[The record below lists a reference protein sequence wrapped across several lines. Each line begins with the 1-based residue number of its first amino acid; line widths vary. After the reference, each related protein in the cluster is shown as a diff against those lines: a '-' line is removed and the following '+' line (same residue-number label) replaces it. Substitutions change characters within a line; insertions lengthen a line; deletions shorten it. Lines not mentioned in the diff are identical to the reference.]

1 MEGVALLVVLVLQ
14 AACATGA
21 TGRGLLAA
29 PAARSSASGM
39 EREAVYDVD
48 VIEPGRVATCPVPLT
63 REDLQRAISRL
74 VRSMQLEAGPREEA
88 RRLLELG
95 LEEEWLAE
103 VYRDRVLTL
112 APLGAEVSLSPEA
125 EVALRER
132 YLTWCG
138 KRGGGDC
145 LGLLDDGPWLRTDDR
160 RILALALALGPVV
173 DETREAVARELNPR
187 AVVALVVWTVGLYLA
202 LWVVPEP
209 VTKGLAATLTVI
221 LVGWLG
227 VDTVWG
233 LMDGWARM
241 ATRAHEASS
250 FEELREAGEEFARVL
265 GREAARGLILGVGAV
280 AGGALGQVA
289 SRVRALPGFV
299 QAGVQWEAQ
308 AGGAGVLGRARAE
321 EAARA
326 LVEAVES
333 VHTVAV
339 SAEGGLTLVMLKK
352 GAGGGTPGRG
362 GSTVIR
368 HRGGNQQVLLG
379 NGQRWHLPRGK
390 WLGDIPAKDSVG
402 DQLQEAVTQAAREWG
417 PDKLSFGERDAIAK
431 ATKRGKYWLAR
442 LLEREARG
450 RFVHRRVQDQFE
462 GLLEWRPKGVDVIDP
477 ATGHKYEILSGTESN
492 LTLHGRRMAGELFR
506 MLTF

>member
-1 MEGVALLVVLVLQ
+1 MVLVLQ

-29 PAARSSASGM
+29 PAARSSASGV

-63 REDLQRAISRL
+63 REEFQRAISRL
-74 VRSMQLEAGPREEA
+74 VRSVKLEAGPREEA

-112 APLGAEVSLSPEA
+112 APLGEEASLSPEA

-132 YLTWCG
+132 YLKWCG
-138 KRGGGDC
+138 QRGGKDC

-160 RILALALALGPVV
+160 RILALALALGPVL

-202 LWVVPEP
+202 LWLVPEP
-209 VTKGLAATLTVI
+209 VMTKGLAATLTVI

-265 GREAARGLILGVGAV
+265 GRDAARGLILGVGAV

-308 AGGAGVLGRARAE
+308 VGGAGVLGWARAE
-321 EAARA
+321 EAAQA

-333 VHTVAV
+333 VRSVAV
-339 SAEGGLTLVMLKK
+339 SAEGGLSLVMLKK

-362 GSTVIR
+362 GPTVIR

-390 WLGDIPAKDSVG
+390 WLGDIPAKDPVG
-402 DQLQEAVTQAAREWG
+402 DQLQEAVTRAAKEWG

-431 ATKRGKYWLAR
+431 ATKQGKYWLAR

-462 GLLEWRPKGVDVIDP
+462 GLLEWKPTGVDVIDP
-477 ATGHKYEILSGTESN
+477 ATGYKYELLSGTGSN
-492 LTLHGRRMAGELFR
+492 LALHGRRMASELFR

>member
-1 MEGVALLVVLVLQ
+1 VVLLVALVLQ
-14 AACATGA
+14 AACVTGA
-21 TGRGLLAA
+21 TGHGLLAA
-29 PAARSSASGM
+29 PAARSSASGV

-63 REDLQRAISRL
+63 REEFVRAISRL
-74 VRSMQLEAGPREEA
+74 ARSVQLEAGPQAEA
-88 RRLLELG
+88 RRLLGLG

-112 APLGAEVSLSPEA
+112 VPLGEGASLSPEA

-132 YLTWCG
+132 YLKWCG
-138 KRGGGDC
+138 ERGGGDC

-160 RILALALALGPVV
+160 RTLALALALGAVL
-173 DETREAVARELNPR
+173 DETSEAVARELNPR

-202 LWVVPEP
+202 MWLVPEP
-209 VTKGLAATLTVI
+209 VMTKGLAAALTVI
-221 LVGWLG
+221 LVAWLG

-233 LMDGWARM
+233 LMDGWTRM
-241 ATRAHEASS
+241 AMRAHEASS
-250 FEELREAGEEFARVL
+250 FEELHEAGEEFARVL
-265 GREAARGLILGVGAV
+265 GRDAARGLILGVGVV

-289 SRVRALPGFV
+289 SRVRALPGVV
-299 QAGVQWEAQ
+299 QAGMQWEAQ
-308 AGGAGVLGRARAE
+308 VGGAGVLGRARAE

-333 VHTVAV
+333 VRAVAV
-339 SAEGGLTLVMLKK
+339 SAEGGLALVMLKK
-352 GAGGGTPGRG
+352 GAGGGGVPGGG

-390 WLGDIPAKDSVG
+390 WFGDIPAKDPVG
-402 DQLQEAVTQAAREWG
+402 DQLQEAVTQAAKEWG

-462 GLLEWRPKGVDVIDP
+462 GLLEWNPKGVDVIDP
-477 ATGHKYEILSGTESN
+477 ATGYKYEILSGTESN
-492 LTLHGRRMAGELFR
+492 LTLHGRRMPGEFFR